1 MRGSVCG
8 YVVRVWTREPVPGAS
23 VLGRGPGARP
33 AMPESWPG
41 RSVLHLAGRTDN
53 AGCFTFDNLR
63 EGNWVLWMERPG
75 GEILGE
81 ATVRIYDNALSEVTI
96 EVGESLVPAKDSP
109 ATRPPNTTEPDM
121 PGSVQGRVVRA
132 DNGNPLGDATITVV
146 RGAGGA
152 PDIAPLTDRRG
163 RFALDGL
170 PAGEWVLRALGP
182 GGETG
187 ETTVRVVSGSVVD
200 TVIEVGPRSS
210 R

>member
-1 MRGSVCG
+1 
-8 YVVRVWTREPVPGAS
+8 
-23 VLGRGPGARP
+23 
-33 AMPESWPG
+33 
-41 RSVLHLAGRTDN
+41 
-53 AGCFTFDNLR
+53 
-63 EGNWVLWMERPG
+63 MERPG